1 MTKRKSRRFTRQSN
15 QPAMD
20 GNDEPPS
27 SPPPPPE
34 TTQESVAVEESSEN
48 PALEVKESQK
58 SENVQESETL
68 DKERKQERDEKEK
81 GAAATTTSVAFD
93 LKSPLPVLYKRGP
106 GHRKKSL
113 NRNQQAMLI
122 KKFEDLRDN
131 LHIIPFVPAKRLD
144 FDKHE
149 ELLRKLQLWDFV
161 HVQFDREVNP
171 ELLASLIVNY
181 DRTAR
186 SSNVN
191 TYKIMVSRADLAR
204 AVKLPV
210 KKVTQSKEID
220 IGVLS
225 AESISFMEEFV
236 SNWIL
241 LHEDMWVSTD
251 EILVWTRLIKEGK
264 PQKVDWATMIWF
276 MVEKELAKGAKL
288 QTCYYASHLQCLMKS
303 QRSDLFKEEKRVE
316 TKVEKE
322 VDVDV
327 EVKSVQ
333 EVQVNDLEIEKDT
346 ELTLGKERNESKQQ
360 QVMDEEHVM
369 DAEGEGEAPAHPSEW
384 PLDEKKKMN
393 GLSLRPCSSNK
404 LEKFEEPL
412 EVNEIDDDDKQ
423 QQVRDEEDV
432 MDAEEEGEAPAH
444 PSEWPLDEK
453 KKMNG
458 LSLRPCSSNKLEKFE
473 EPLEVNEIDDDD
485 KQQQVRDEKDVM
497 GVEEE
502 GKAPAHPS
510 EWPLDEKKKM
520 NGLSLRPCSSNKL
533 EKFEEPL
540 EVNEI
545 DDDDKQQQ
553 VRDEED
559 IVGLEEEGK
568 APAHPSEWPLDE
580 KKKMNGLSLRPCSS
594 NKLEK
599 FEEPLEVNEIDDDDK
614 QQQVRDEEDAVGLE
628 EEGKAPAHPSE
639 WPLDEKKKMNG
650 LSLRPCSSNKLEKFE
665 EPLEVNEI
673 DDDDKQQQVRD
684 EEDVVGLEEEGKAP
698 AHPSEWPLDEK
709 KKMNGLSLRPC
720 SSNKLEKFEE
730 PLELNEIDDDD
741 DDDEVDEEEEETEEE
756 MYTGKEN
763 RELERIP
770 SDYLQPREPT
780 GMPSDPL
787 RQPPENNPIE
797 VNEIDSDDDD
807 DDEVYEEDEETE
819 EEMHMEKK
827 NRELERLPSDY
838 LQPMEPIG
846 MPSNPLMQLPENNSI
861 GDFFH
866 SGPNNDMSQMN
877 IRGSSMYPRKRALS
891 WEDEMQNHRSTD
903 QNKRMRNDGQ
913 WDHRGSGID
922 NFLEQM
928 NSLQCNIRAMYA
940 EKEAQAMEA
949 ERNQQALMGEVQCR
963 DRLIENLKEEVR
975 KRDMA
980 IYKLD
985 HDMRL
990 MGDLLEGYRKAM
1002 KDARKALSEYRQRHP
1017 EPEEP
1022 LYRDVPGSGGLVVS
1036 AMAFERMQWERE
1048 EEDKLKRQTIT
1059 NQVEE
1064 FERDWSEKFE
1074 ASLTK
1079 VHLID
1084 ERLFK
1089 FREEVKLLKELAVER
1104 KVSKSESEAVIFKKE
1119 EEENLTMTTMK
1130 LKVCVK
1136 AAIGD
1141 SDVLGDCHSCQ
1152 RVLLT
1157 LEEKKIPYEM
1167 CLINTANKPQWFL
1180 EANPE
1185 GKLPTV
1191 YFDGKWV
1198 TDLEVIT
1205 QALEEKYPDSSL
1217 GTPSEFAS
1225 VGLKIYSYFD
1235 IFLKSKDA
1243 TDGSEQA
1250 LISELSSLEEHLKA
1264 HGPYVSGEKI
1274 SAVDLGLAP
1283 TLYHL
1288 EVALG
1293 HFKRWSIPENLTHLM
1308 NYMKLLFSRES
1319 FVKTQPA
1326 DKYYIIARLEPLELA
1341 RLEEATSMEQLAGP
1355 GEATSMEQLAGPGEA
1370 TSLEQPAGPG
1380 EATFMEQ

>member
-1 MTKRKSRRFTRQSN
+1 MTKRKSRRFTRQCN

-27 SPPPPPE
+27 SPPPPPK
-34 TTQESVAVEESSEN
+34 TTQESVAVEQSSEN

-68 DKERKQERDEKEK
+68 DEERKQERDEKAEGMVVSPSPSHSNQCIEMSVDQDSSYVHPV
-81 GAAATTTSVAFD
+81 GAAAATTTTSVAFD

-122 KKFEDLRDN
+122 KKFEELRDN

-161 HVQFDREVNP
+161 HVQFDREVNS

-181 DRTAR
+181 DRIAR
-186 SSNVN
+186 SSTVN
-191 TYKIMVSRADLAR
+191 TYKIMVNRADLAR

-210 KKVTQSKEID
+210 KKVTQSEEID

-225 AESISFMEEFV
+225 AESILFLQEFV

-241 LHEDMWVSTD
+241 LHEDMWVFTD
-251 EILVWTRLIKEGK
+251 EVLVWTRLIKEGK
-264 PQKVDWATMIWF
+264 PQKVDWASVIWF

-288 QTCYYASHLQCLMKS
+288 QMCYYASHLQCLIKS

-322 VDVDV
+322 VNVDV
-327 EVKSVQ
+327 KVKSVQ

-360 QVMDEEHVM
+360 QEEDLMDVEE
-369 DAEGEGEAPAHPSEW
+369 EGKAPAHPSEW

-404 LEKFEEPL
+404 LET
-412 EVNEIDDDDKQ
+412 
-423 QQVRDEEDV
+423 
-432 MDAEEEGEAPAH
+432 
-444 PSEWPLDEK
+444 
-453 KKMNG
+453 
-458 LSLRPCSSNKLEKFE
+458 FE

-545 DDDDKQQQ
+545 DDD
-553 VRDEED
+553 
-559 IVGLEEEGK
+559 
-568 APAHPSEWPLDE
+568 
-580 KKKMNGLSLRPCSS
+580 N
-594 NKLEK
+594 
-599 FEEPLEVNEIDDDDK
+599 
-614 QQQVRDEEDAVGLE
+614 
-628 EEGKAPAHPSE
+628 
-639 WPLDEKKKMNG
+639 
-650 LSLRPCSSNKLEKFE
+650 
-665 EPLEVNEI
+665 
-673 DDDDKQQQVRD
+673 KQQQVRD
-684 EEDVVGLEEEGKAP
+684 EEDVMGVEEEGKAP

-730 PLELNEIDDDD
+730 PLELNEIDDD
-741 DDDEVDEEEEETEEE
+741 EVDEEEEETEEE

-770 SDYLQPREPT
+770 SDYLQPMEPT
-780 GMPSDPL
+780 GMPSNPL

-807 DDEVYEEDEETE
+807 DDDEVYEEEEETE
-819 EEMHMEKK
+819 EEMHMGKR

-838 LQPMEPIG
+838 LQPMEPTG

-861 GDFFH
+861 GDFSH

-891 WEDEMQNHRSTD
+891 FEDEMQNHLSTD

-1002 KDARKALSEYRQRHP
+1002 KDTRKAFSEYRQRHP

-1036 AMAFERMQWERE
+1036 VMAFERMQWERE

-1074 ASLTK
+1074 VSLTK

-1089 FREEVKLLKELAVER
+1089 FSEEVKLLKELAVER
-1104 KVSKSESEAVIFKKE
+1104 KMSKSESEAIIFRKE
-1119 EEENLTMTTMK
+1119 EEENLTVTTMK

-1141 SDVLGDCHSCQ
+1141 SDVLGDCPSCQ
-1152 RVLLT
+1152 GVLLT
-1157 LEEKKIPYEM
+1157 LEEKKIPYQM

-1185 GKLPTV
+1185 GKLPAV

-1198 TDLEVIT
+1198 IDLEVIT

-1217 GTPSEFAS
+1217 VTPSEFAS
-1225 VGLKIYSYFD
+1225 VGLKIYRYFD
-1235 IFLKSKDA
+1235 TFLKSKDA

-1264 HGPYVSGEKI
+1264 HGPYISGEKI

-1283 TLYHL
+1283 ALYHL

-1293 HFKRWSIPENLTHLM
+1293 HFKSWSVPENLTHVM

-1326 DKYYIIARLEPLELA
+1326 DKNYIIARLEPLELV
-1341 RLEEATSMEQLAGP
+1341 RP

-1370 TSLEQPAGPG
+1370 T
-1380 EATFMEQ
+1380 

>member
-1 MTKRKSRRFTRQSN
+1 MTKRKSRRFTRQCN

-27 SPPPPPE
+27 SPPPPPK
-34 TTQESVAVEESSEN
+34 TTQESVAVEQSSEN

-68 DKERKQERDEKEK
+68 DEERKQERDEKAE
-81 GAAATTTSVAFD
+81 
-93 LKSPLPVLYKRGP
+93 
-106 GHRKKSL
+106 
-113 NRNQQAMLI
+113 AMLI
-122 KKFEDLRDN
+122 KKFEELRDN

-161 HVQFDREVNP
+161 HVQFDREVNS

-181 DRTAR
+181 DRIAR
-186 SSNVN
+186 SSTVN
-191 TYKIMVSRADLAR
+191 TYKIMVNRADLAR

-210 KKVTQSKEID
+210 KKVTQSEEID

-225 AESISFMEEFV
+225 AESILFLQEFV

-241 LHEDMWVSTD
+241 LHEDMWVFTD
-251 EILVWTRLIKEGK
+251 EVLVWTRLIKEGK
-264 PQKVDWATMIWF
+264 PQKVDWASVIWF

-288 QTCYYASHLQCLMKS
+288 QMCYYASHLQCLIKS

-322 VDVDV
+322 VNVDV
-327 EVKSVQ
+327 KVKSVQ

-360 QVMDEEHVM
+360 QEEDLMDVEE
-369 DAEGEGEAPAHPSEW
+369 EGKAPAHPSEW

-404 LEKFEEPL
+404 LET
-412 EVNEIDDDDKQ
+412 
-423 QQVRDEEDV
+423 
-432 MDAEEEGEAPAH
+432 
-444 PSEWPLDEK
+444 
-453 KKMNG
+453 
-458 LSLRPCSSNKLEKFE
+458 FE

-545 DDDDKQQQ
+545 DDD
-553 VRDEED
+553 
-559 IVGLEEEGK
+559 
-568 APAHPSEWPLDE
+568 
-580 KKKMNGLSLRPCSS
+580 N
-594 NKLEK
+594 
-599 FEEPLEVNEIDDDDK
+599 
-614 QQQVRDEEDAVGLE
+614 
-628 EEGKAPAHPSE
+628 
-639 WPLDEKKKMNG
+639 
-650 LSLRPCSSNKLEKFE
+650 
-665 EPLEVNEI
+665 
-673 DDDDKQQQVRD
+673 KQQQVRD
-684 EEDVVGLEEEGKAP
+684 EEDVMGVEEEGKAP

-741 DDDEVDEEEEETEEE
+741 KQQQVRDEEDVMGVEEEGKAPAHPSEWPLDEKKKMNGLSLRPCSSNKLEKFEEPLELNEIDDDEVDEEEEETEEE

-770 SDYLQPREPT
+770 SDYLQPMEPT
-780 GMPSDPL
+780 
-787 RQPPENNPIE
+787 
-797 VNEIDSDDDD
+797 
-807 DDEVYEEDEETE
+807 
-819 EEMHMEKK
+819 
-827 NRELERLPSDY
+827 
-838 LQPMEPIG
+838 G

-861 GDFFH
+861 GDFSH

-891 WEDEMQNHRSTD
+891 FEDEMQNHLSTD

-1002 KDARKALSEYRQRHP
+1002 KDTRKAFSEYRQRHP

-1036 AMAFERMQWERE
+1036 VMAFERMQWERE

-1074 ASLTK
+1074 VSLTK

-1089 FREEVKLLKELAVER
+1089 FSEEVKLLKELAVER
-1104 KVSKSESEAVIFKKE
+1104 KMSKSESEAIIFRKE
-1119 EEENLTMTTMK
+1119 EEENLTVTTMK

-1141 SDVLGDCHSCQ
+1141 SDVLGDCPSCQ
-1152 RVLLT
+1152 GVLLT
-1157 LEEKKIPYEM
+1157 LEEKKIPYQM

-1185 GKLPTV
+1185 GKLPAV

-1198 TDLEVIT
+1198 IDLEVIT

-1217 GTPSEFAS
+1217 VTPSEFAS
-1225 VGLKIYSYFD
+1225 VGLKIYRYFD
-1235 IFLKSKDA
+1235 TFLKSKDA

-1264 HGPYVSGEKI
+1264 HGPYISGEKI

-1283 TLYHL
+1283 ALYHL

-1293 HFKRWSIPENLTHLM
+1293 HFKSWSVPENLTHVM

-1326 DKYYIIARLEPLELA
+1326 DKNYIIARLEPLELV
-1341 RLEEATSMEQLAGP
+1341 RP

-1370 TSLEQPAGPG
+1370 T
-1380 EATFMEQ
+1380 